1 MSKIEVEN
9 EQTGIKRKEWES
21 SLKCNEMK
29 MTAKPDIM
37 NISRSNA
44 RKYTDKN
51 IIYDINIKTNMKYL
65 ENHE

>member
-1 MSKIEVEN
+1 
-9 EQTGIKRKEWES
+9 
-21 SLKCNEMK
+21 MK

-51 IIYDINIKTNMKYL
+51 IIYDINIKMNMKYL
-65 ENHE
+65 ENHV